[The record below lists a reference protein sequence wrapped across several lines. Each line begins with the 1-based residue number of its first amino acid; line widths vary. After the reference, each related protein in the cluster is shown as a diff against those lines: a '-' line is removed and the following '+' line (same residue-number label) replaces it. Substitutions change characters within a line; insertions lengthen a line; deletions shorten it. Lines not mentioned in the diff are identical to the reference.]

1 MTTGLI
7 KMFGDGDIC
16 PSHNRKEFR
25 LTSLLIKD
33 HVLRVDGG
41 IYFEEIC
48 NNENKCHDTK
58 DILNIKLYIQAT
70 VIFS

>member
-33 HVLRVDGG
+33 HVLGVDGG
-41 IYFEEIC
+41 ICLF
-48 NNENKCHDTK
+48 
-58 DILNIKLYIQAT
+58 
-70 VIFS
+70 